1 MYIYI
6 EFLRMNIIH
15 VYVHIQIYVEK
26 SYDFMYMYNDAVP
39 KLVFMRVSYQ
49 SHIKRSPKVV
59 FVLLCA
65 RVTWETFLCETAVFV
80 LAKTGF

>member
-1 MYIYI
+1 
-6 EFLRMNIIH
+6 MNIIH

-49 SHIKRSPKVV
+49 SHIKGSPGLPRLSLFF
-59 FVLLCA
+59 FVQ
-65 RVTWETFLCETAVFV
+65 E
-80 LAKTGF
+80 